1 MAERA
6 AAQVPQW
13 DVTAEQPVPL
23 TPLAASD
30 HTSEAEMQLPLE
42 QTAMWPEVAVE
53 TTMESHATRLLTLE
67 GRMGM
72 AENKLVG
79 CERTV
84 VEFGNQL
91 ESKWAVLGTLI
102 QEYGLLQRRL
112 ENMENLLKKKD
123 VWILKLPPGAQGE
136 VPKVTISQLAL
147 RGRSKAVPSIRCP
160 RVCSPG
166 IFRLL
171 QNVLDRL
178 GALVHNKALV
188 GAP

>member
-13 DVTAEQPVPL
+13 DVTAEQPMPL

-123 VWILKLPPGAQGE
+123 VWILKLPPGSQGE

-160 RVCSPG
+160 RGV
-166 IFRLL
+166 
-171 QNVLDRL
+171 
-178 GALVHNKALV
+178 
-188 GAP
+188 

>member
-1 MAERA
+1 
-6 AAQVPQW
+6 
-13 DVTAEQPVPL
+13 
-23 TPLAASD
+23 
-30 HTSEAEMQLPLE
+30 MQLPLE
-42 QTAMWPEVAVE
+42 QTAMWPEVTVE

-91 ESKWAVLGTLI
+91 ESKWTVLGTLI

-136 VPKVTISQLAL
+136 VPKDLPLLLPATAHGLNKRKRHVLRVRGAWWREKSLRSPSRKVTAWHLLKI
-147 RGRSKAVPSIRCP
+147 RS
-160 RVCSPG
+160 
-166 IFRLL
+166 
-171 QNVLDRL
+171 
-178 GALVHNKALV
+178 LV
-188 GAP
+188 GPTEN